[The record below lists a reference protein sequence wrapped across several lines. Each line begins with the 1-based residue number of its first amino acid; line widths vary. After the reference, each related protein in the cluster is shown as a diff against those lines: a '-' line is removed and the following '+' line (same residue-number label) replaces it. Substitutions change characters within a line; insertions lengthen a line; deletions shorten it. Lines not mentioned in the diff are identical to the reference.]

1 MPSTTSATKQ
11 ATTIRRSGEGD
22 SEDMAE
28 RSAHG
33 KDGAGASPYGS
44 PGAGADSS
52 AVPYRVARLGRAMWR
67 QATRLRLPQTAG
79 SLAFLS
85 LLAIAP
91 MFSIVFWV
99 TTASPMFGRLRDA
112 LQGFLLVNLFP
123 PSISNTVIGLLN
135 QFAAKANELSMIG
148 LTLFLLTAFVA
159 LHTIE
164 DTLNRIWLADRRR
177 PLAHR
182 LAMHWMMLTLGPLL
196 LGASL
201 VFHGIVATSWLRGAD
216 LNEVRNVWY
225 FVLPWATSVAGLAL
239 LYRLLPS
246 AWVRWRDAL
255 LGAALAAFLFEFLR
269 AALGL
274 YVTSLPTYTVV
285 YGTFAAL
292 PLFLLWLFLGW
303 MSVLIGALLA
313 ANLRFWGAPGEPHL
327 ARTPAAR
334 FDDACAVLDA
344 MREQLGADSQAAM
357 PVESVVPALG
367 GDAERAVE
375 AALLLT
381 RLGYLTRFVQLG
393 DPLAA
398 VRPAKGSALR
408 IGRWPR
414 RRRRSAAGADTV
426 WAERWAWADDPR
438 AMSLRALFEEIWTG
452 GRGAR
457 DAHPGRFPAGI
468 DLPLVGSA
476 DSRRL
481 AR

>member
-1 MPSTTSATKQ
+1 
-11 ATTIRRSGEGD
+11 
-22 SEDMAE
+22 MAK
-28 RSAHG
+28 RSAHE
-33 KDGAGASPYGS
+33 KEATGALAHGS
-44 PGAGADSS
+44 PGTRADSS
-52 AVPYRVARLGRAMWR
+52 ERAPHRVARLGRGVARLGREVARLARAMWR
-67 QATRLRLPQTAG
+67 QATLLHLPQTAG

-99 TTASPMFGRLRDA
+99 TTASPVFGRLRDA
-112 LQGFLLVNLFP
+112 LQGFLLENLFP
-123 PSISNTVIGLLN
+123 PSISDTVIGLLN
-135 QFAAKANELSMIG
+135 QFAAKASQLSMIA

-182 LAMHWMMLTLGPLL
+182 LAMHWMMLTIGPLL

-216 LNEVRNVWY
+216 LNEVRNVWH
-225 FVLPWATSVAGLAL
+225 FVLPWVASVAGLAL
-239 LYRLLPS
+239 LYRLLPA

-269 AALGL
+269 SALGL
-274 YVTSLPTYTVV
+274 YVTSLPTYTIV
-285 YGTFAAL
+285 YGAFAAL

-303 MSVLIGALLA
+303 MSVLFGALLA

-344 MREQLGADSQAAM
+344 MRERLGADSHAAI
-357 PVESVVPALG
+357 PVGSVAPLLG

-381 RLGYLTRFVQLG
+381 RLRYVTRFVQLG

-398 VRPAKGSALR
+398 VRPARGRAFR
-408 IGRWPR
+408 IGRRLR
-414 RRRRSAAGADTV
+414 RRRRPVAGVDTV
-426 WAERWAWADDPR
+426 WAERWTWADDPR

-452 GRGAR
+452 GRGLGDAR
-457 DAHPGRFPAGI
+457 LERFPAGI
-468 DLPLVGSA
+468 DEPLVGRA
-476 DSRRL
+476 DSRLR